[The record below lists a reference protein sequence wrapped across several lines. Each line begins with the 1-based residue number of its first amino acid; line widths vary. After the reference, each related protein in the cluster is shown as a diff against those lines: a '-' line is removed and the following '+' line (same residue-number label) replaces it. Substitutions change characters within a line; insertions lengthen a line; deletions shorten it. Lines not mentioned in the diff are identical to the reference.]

1 MNEIMVVGGQVKR
14 TRRAPGAR
22 DAERI
27 AKALA
32 RAEAVADGIRG
43 RAVDISVRALRKHAV
58 RLSEIV
64 EADNDQI
71 RRMHRGELLLELETI
86 IDRVENWYAM
96 DPAVAEKILS
106 EPDIGAVAD
115 DDDQDMVAE

>member
-1 MNEIMVVGGQVKR
+1 MSEITVVDGQVKR
-14 TRRAPGAR
+14 TRRAVGAR

-43 RAVDISVRALRKHAV
+43 RGVDVAVRLMRKQAV

-106 EPDIGAVAD
+106 EPAIVDANVEPTE
-115 DDDQDMVAE
+115 MPF